1 MTRLVVRPARKPLS
15 GSVPV
20 PSDKSISHR
29 ALILSAISGGRC
41 ELRRFSYGDDNLRT
55 LEAFRALGIAIEDD
69 ARGTIGVRGAGLF
82 GLRAPASELD
92 CGNSGTSMRLLT
104 GLLSAQP
111 FRARLIGDASLSR
124 RPMGRVVKPLRM
136 RGARIAGTLRS
147 TDLDDVTA
155 PLEVGPLEPGQRL
168 APLEYSLPVAS
179 AQLKSALLLSG
190 LYASGPTIV
199 DEPVV
204 SRDHTERM
212 LEALGIPIEAAG
224 SVVSLHPPADPMALP
239 GFEADLPGDLSAAA
253 FLLVASSLVEDSSVT
268 TRATGLNPTRSGILD
283 VIRAF
288 GGITGITPQGDALN
302 EPFGEVTARHARLRA
317 GQVGGELAV
326 RAIDEIPI
334 ASALAAR
341 ARGTSEF
348 FDVAELR
355 VKESDRIRMIADT
368 LRAFG
373 VAVEEREDGFAVE
386 GVPDRALRA
395 AHVASGGD
403 HRIAMTAA
411 VLALV
416 ADGESVIEDVDCIA
430 TSFPRFV
437 GTLRALGADLEA
449 QSS

>member
-1 MTRLVVRPARKPLS
+1 MTRLVVRPARKPLT

-29 ALILSAISGGRC
+29 ALILAAIAGSRS

-55 LEAFRALGIAIEDD
+55 LGAFRAMGIATEDD
-69 ARGTIGVRGAGLF
+69 GQGTIRVAGRGLLGLSQ
-82 GLRAPASELD
+82 AASEID
-92 CGNSGTSMRLLT
+92 CGNSGTTMRLLS
-104 GLLSAQP
+104 GLLAAQP
-111 FRARLIGDASLSR
+111 FRARLVGDASLSR

-136 RGARIAGTLRS
+136 RGAKIAGTLRS

-155 PLEVGPLEPGQRL
+155 PLEIGPLEPGRKL
-168 APLEYSLPVAS
+168 DPLEYRLPVAS

-199 DEPVV
+199 QEPVV

-212 LEALGIPIEAAG
+212 LDALGVPIETAG
-224 SVVSLHPPADPMALP
+224 SAVSLHPPADPMALP

-253 FLLVASSLVEDSSVT
+253 FLLVAASLVEGSSVT

-283 VIRAF
+283 MIRAF
-288 GGITGITPQGDALN
+288 GGATGVAPQGAALN
-302 EPFGEVTARHARLRA
+302 EPFGEVTARHAVLRS
-317 GQVGGELAV
+317 GRVGGELAV

-348 FDVAELR
+348 FDLAELR
-355 VKESDRIRMIADT
+355 VKESDRIRMIAET

-373 VAVEEREDGFAVE
+373 LEVEERGDGFAVE
-386 GVPDRALRA
+386 GQPDHALRA
-395 AHVASGGD
+395 ARVASGGD
-403 HRIAMTAA
+403 HRIAMTAV
-411 VLALV
+411 VLALL

-449 QSS
+449 QAS